1 MADKEAE
8 QRTVAAHAPQI
19 ASPIPS
25 GEHTV
30 WADVSPLLE
39 AACGGCCLFIYL
51 PFVLLSDIVIA
62 PYEKCY
68 CVSCDR
74 ISFCDTEWR

>member
-8 QRTVAAHAPQI
+8 ERTVGAHAPQM

-39 AACGGCCLFIYL
+39 AACGGCFFYLFASSYCIRHCDC
-51 PFVLLSDIVIA
+51 FV
-62 PYEKCY
+62 
-68 CVSCDR
+68 
-74 ISFCDTEWR
+74 

>member
-1 MADKEAE
+1 MADKEPGEGTMA
-8 QRTVAAHAPQI
+8 TPAPQI

-39 AACGGCCLFIYL
+39 AACGGSCFFIYL
-51 PFVLLSDIVIA
+51 FVF
-62 PYEKCY
+62 CY
-68 CVSCDR
+68 FIRHCDG
-74 ISFCDTEWR
+74 SV